1 LESKSAALV
10 AAVFVD
16 FPTNKC
22 NFLHKNKLAIVRRIQ
37 FFTGRR
43 PVMSFSRGAV
53 ATVALWK
60 SAPVIVLFFFYRCD
74 YCNSAGDHYD
84 RSCYPLLHIR
94 PALFRDFR
102 SRGCDIIGINLKLS
116 VFENSYLTFFS
127 DFKNRDFLRFLK

>member
-43 PVMSFSRGAV
+43 YVMSFSRGAV

-60 SAPVIVLFFFYRCD
+60 SAPVIVLFFSTDVTTATPPETTTTGAAIHFSTFVLLC
-74 YCNSAGDHYD
+74 SAIFAHVAVI
-84 RSCYPLLHIR
+84 SS
-94 PALFRDFR
+94 AL
-102 SRGCDIIGINLKLS
+102 I
-116 VFENSYLTFFS
+116 
-127 DFKNRDFLRFLK
+127 